1 MTHPST
7 HSINNPSPIET
18 DEISLKELI
27 QKIKD
32 WVAYLKTKW
41 KIIFLAGV
49 LGASIGFI
57 YALFQKPTYKAVLT
71 FALEEDKGGG
81 GGLGGAM
88 GLASSFGIDLGSSGG
103 GAFAGTNLMELM
115 KSRLLVEKTL
125 LNPIVVKGDTISLAE
140 YYIQINEL
148 RDKWNEKPA
157 LKSIVFLPNA
167 NRELFS
173 LQQDSILQTI
183 FKSLTDP
190 KALSIN
196 QKDKKVSI
204 TSIEVVSESEKFAKA
219 FCENLAKETSEF
231 YIETKSKKSRLN
243 TEILQR
249 QTDSI
254 RNELNNAITGVAAAS
269 DNVYNLNPALNVKS
283 SPGKRRQVDVQAN
296 TAILT
301 QLVAQLELSKVTL
314 RKETPLIQ
322 VIDRPILPLEKD
334 KLGKLKSLI
343 LGGFLAGFLTVL
355 YLVFSNLYKKILA

>member
-1 MTHPST
+1 MTEQQPQ
-7 HSINNPSPIET
+7 IDN
-18 DEISLKELI
+18 DEISLKEII

-49 LGASIGFI
+49 IGASIGLV
-57 YALFQKPTYKAVLT
+57 YAIFQKPTYKAVLT
-71 FALEEDKGGG
+71 FALEEDKAGG

-103 GAFAGTNLMELM
+103 GAFAGSNLMELM

-125 LNPIVVKGDTISLAE
+125 LNPIVIKGDTISLAE

-148 RDKWNEKPA
+148 REKWAKKPE

-167 NRELFS
+167 DRTSFS

-183 FKSLTDP
+183 FSSLTGPKSLII
-190 KALSIN
+190 S
-196 QKDKKVSI
+196 QKDKKFSI
-204 TSIEVVSESEKFAKA
+204 TSIEVISESEKFAKA

-243 TEILQR
+243 TEILQK

-269 DNVYNLNPALNVKS
+269 DNVYNLNPALNIKS

-322 VIDRPILPLEKD
+322 VIDRPILPLQKEKV
-334 KLGKLKSLI
+334 GKLKSLI
-343 LGGFLAGFLTVL
+343 LGGFLAGFLTIL
-355 YLVFSNLYKKILA
+355 YLIFSNLYKKIIA

>member
-1 MTHPST
+1 MTEHQQ
-7 HSINNPSPIET
+7 IDN

-32 WVAYLKTKW
+32 WIAYLKTKW
-41 KIIFLAGV
+41 KIIFLAGI
-49 LGASIGFI
+49 LGASIGLY
-57 YALFQKPTYKAVLT
+57 YAYKQPITYKAVLT

-81 GGLGGAM
+81 GGAGLG

-103 GAFAGTNLMELM
+103 GAFAGSNLMELM

-125 LNPIVVKGDTISLAE
+125 LNPVIVNGDTISLAE
-140 YYIQINEL
+140 YYIQLNNL
-148 RDKWNEKPA
+148 RGNWAQKSEF
-157 LKSIVFLPNA
+157 KSIQFLPNA
-167 NRELFS
+167 DRSNFT
-173 LQQDSILQTI
+173 LQYDSILQTI
-183 FKSLTDP
+183 FSSLTGPKSLII
-190 KALSIN
+190 S

-204 TSIEVVSESEKFAKA
+204 TSIEVISESEKFAKL

-231 YIETKSKKSRLN
+231 YIETKSKKSRMN
-243 TEILQR
+243 NEILQK

-301 QLVAQLELSKVTL
+301 QLVAQLEMSKVTL

-322 VIDRPILPLEKD
+322 VIDRPILPLQKEKV
-334 KLGKLKSLI
+334 GKLKSLM

-355 YLVFSNLYKKILA
+355 YLILANLYKKIVA

>member
-1 MTHPST
+1 MTKLRDEQQQ
-7 HSINNPSPIET
+7 IEN

-27 QKIKD
+27 QKIQE
-32 WVAYLKTKW
+32 WIAYLKTQW
-41 KIIFLAGV
+41 KIIFLASV
-49 LGASIGFI
+49 IGASIGLV
-57 YALFQKPTYKAVLT
+57 YAIFQKPTYKAVLT

-81 GGLGGAM
+81 GAGLGGF
-88 GLASSFGIDLGSSGG
+88 ASSFGIDLGSSGG
-103 GAFAGTNLMELM
+103 GAFAGSNLMELM

-125 LNPIVVKGDTISLAE
+125 LNPFVIKGDTISLAE

-148 RDKWNEKPA
+148 REKWAKQPE
-157 LKSIVFLPNA
+157 LKNVVFLHNA
-167 NRELFS
+167 DRTNFS

-183 FKSLTDP
+183 YKNLTSP
-190 KALSIN
+190 KTLSIL

-204 TSIEVVSESEKFAKA
+204 TSIEVISESEQFAKA

-243 TEILQR
+243 NEILQR

-254 RNELNNAITGVAAAS
+254 RTELNNAITGVAAAS

-301 QLVAQLELSKVTL
+301 QLVAQLEMSKVTL

-322 VIDRPILPLEKD
+322 AIDRPILPLQKE

-343 LGGFLAGFLTVL
+343 IGSFFAGFLTVL
-355 YLVFSNLYKKILA
+355 YLIFSNLYKKIVA

>member
-1 MTHPST
+1 MAEN
-7 HSINNPSPIET
+7 INMGTNTTTENN

-27 QKIKD
+27 QKIKE
-32 WVAYLKTKW
+32 WVAFLKTKW

-49 LGASIGFI
+49 LGAAIGVV

-71 FALEEDKGGG
+71 FALEEDKGSG
-81 GGLGGAM
+81 GGLGGAL

-125 LNPIVVKGDTISLAE
+125 LNPIIIKGDTISLAE

-148 RDKWNEKPA
+148 REKWTKKPE
-157 LKSIVFLPNA
+157 LKNIVFLPNA
-167 NRELFS
+167 DRANFS

-204 TSIEVVSESEKFAKA
+204 TSIEVISESEKFAKE

-322 VIDRPILPLEKD
+322 VIDRPILPLEKE
-334 KLGKLKSLI
+334 KVGKLKSLI

-355 YLVFSNLYKKILA
+355 YLVFSTMYKKLLS

>member
-1 MTHPST
+1 MTEQNTHPF
-7 HSINNPSPIET
+7 NNNNT
-18 DEISLKELI
+18 ADADEISLKELI
-27 QKIKD
+27 QKINE
-32 WVAYLKTKW
+32 WIAYLKTKW
-41 KIIFLAGV
+41 KIIFLAGF
-49 LGASIGFI
+49 LGAAIGVV

-71 FALEEDKGGG
+71 FALEEDKGS
-81 GGLGGAM
+81 GGLSGAM

-103 GAFAGTNLMELM
+103 GAFAGSNLMELM

-125 LNPIVVKGDTISLAE
+125 LNPVLVNGNTISLAE

-148 RDKWNEKPA
+148 RETWSKKPA
-157 LKSIVFLPNA
+157 LKNIQFLPNA
-167 NRELFS
+167 DRSNFT

-183 FKSLTDP
+183 FRSLTGLKSLII
-190 KALSIN
+190 S

-204 TSIEVVSESEKFAKA
+204 TSIEVVSESEKFAKF

-243 TEILQR
+243 VEILQK

-254 RNELNNAITGVAAAS
+254 REALNSAITGVASES
-269 DNVYNLNPALNVKS
+269 DNVYNLNPAFNVKS

-334 KLGKLKSLI
+334 KVSKLKSLI

-355 YLVFSNLYKKILA
+355 YLVFLSLYKKIVA

>member
-1 MTHPST
+1 MTEQQPQ
-7 HSINNPSPIET
+7 IDN

-27 QKIKD
+27 QKIQE

-49 LGASIGFI
+49 IGASIGLV
-57 YALFQKPTYKAVLT
+57 YAIFQKPTYKAVLT

-88 GLASSFGIDLGSSGG
+88 GLASTFGIDLGSSGG
-103 GAFAGTNLMELM
+103 GAFAGSNLMELM
-115 KSRLLVEKTL
+115 KSRLLAEKTL
-125 LNPIVVKGDTISLAE
+125 LNPIVIKGDTISLAE
-140 YYIQINEL
+140 YYIQINALRENWTKKPEL
-148 RDKWNEKPA
+148 KNV
-157 LKSIVFLPNA
+157 VFLPNA
-167 NRELFS
+167 DRSNFS

-183 FKSLTDP
+183 FKSLTDL
-190 KALSIN
+190 KSLTIS

-204 TSIEVVSESEKFAKA
+204 TSIEVISESEKFAKI

-243 TEILQR
+243 NEILQK

-254 RNELNNAITGVAAAS
+254 RSELNSAITGVATAS
-269 DNVYNLNPALNVKS
+269 DNVYNLNPALNVKRTPS
-283 SPGKRRQVDVQAN
+283 TRRQVDVQAN

-322 VIDRPILPLEKD
+322 VIDRPILPLQKEKV
-334 KLGKLKSLI
+334 GKLKSLI
-343 LGGFLAGFLTVL
+343 LGGFLAGFLTIL
-355 YLVFSNLYKKILA
+355 FLIFSNLYKKIIT

>member
-1 MTHPST
+1 
-7 HSINNPSPIET
+7 
-18 DEISLKELI
+18 
-27 QKIKD
+27 
-32 WVAYLKTKW
+32 
-41 KIIFLAGV
+41 
-49 LGASIGFI
+49 
-57 YALFQKPTYKAVLT
+57 
-71 FALEEDKGGG
+71 
-81 GGLGGAM
+81 M

-103 GAFAGTNLMELM
+103 GAFAGSNLMELM

-125 LNPIVVKGDTISLAE
+125 LNPVLVNGNTISLAE

-148 RDKWNEKPA
+148 REKWSEKPA
-157 LKSIVFLPNA
+157 LKNVQFLPNA
-167 NRELFS
+167 DRTNFS

-183 FKSLTDP
+183 FKNLTDLKSLTI
-190 KALSIN
+190 S

-204 TSIEVVSESEKFAKA
+204 TNIEVISENEKFAKV

-243 TEILQR
+243 VEILQK

-254 RNELNNAITGVAAAS
+254 REALNSAITGVASES
-269 DNVYNLNPALNVKS
+269 DNVYNLNPAFNVKS

-334 KLGKLKSLI
+334 KVSKLKSLI

-355 YLVFSNLYKKILA
+355 YLVFSSLYKKIVA

>member
-1 MTHPST
+1 MTEQNTHPT
-7 HSINNPSPIET
+7 NNNHSADA

-27 QKIKD
+27 QKIKE
-32 WVAYLKTKW
+32 WLAYLKTKW

-49 LGASIGFI
+49 LGAAIGVV

-81 GGLGGAM
+81 GGLSGAM

-103 GAFAGTNLMELM
+103 GAFAGSNLMELM

-125 LNPIVVKGDTISLAE
+125 LNPVLVNGNTISLAE

-148 RDKWNEKPA
+148 REKWSEKLA
-157 LKSIVFLPNA
+157 LKNIQFLPNA
-167 NRELFS
+167 DRSSFTLE
-173 LQQDSILQTI
+173 QDSILQTI
-183 FKSLTDP
+183 FKSLTDL
-190 KALSIN
+190 KSLTIT

-204 TSIEVVSESEKFAKA
+204 TNIEVISENEKFAKV

-231 YIETKSKKSRLN
+231 YVETKSKKSRLN
-243 TEILQR
+243 VEILQK

-254 RNELNNAITGVAAAS
+254 REALNSAITGVASAS
-269 DNVYNLNPALNVKS
+269 DNVYNLNSALMVKRAPS
-283 SPGKRRQVDVQAN
+283 TKKQVDVQAN

-334 KLGKLKSLI
+334 KVSKLKSLI
-343 LGGFLAGFLTVL
+343 LGGFLAGLLTVL
-355 YLVFSNLYKKILA
+355 YLVFLSLYKKIVA

>member
-1 MTHPST
+1 MSEQN
-7 HSINNPSPIET
+7 INQLNNFNAADA

-27 QKIKD
+27 QKIKE

-49 LGASIGFI
+49 LGAAIGVS
-57 YALFQKPTYKAVLT
+57 YAIFQKPTYKAVLT

-81 GGLGGAM
+81 GLSGAM

-103 GAFAGTNLMELM
+103 GAFVGSNLMELM

-125 LNPIVVKGDTISLAE
+125 LNPIIVNSDTISLAE
-140 YYIQINEL
+140 YYIQINKL
-148 RDKWNEKPA
+148 REKWSKKPEF
-157 LKSIVFLPNA
+157 KSVQFLPNA
-167 NRELFS
+167 DRSNFT
-173 LQQDSILQTI
+173 LQQDSILQTF
-183 FKSLTDP
+183 FKNLTNINSLII
-190 KALSIN
+190 S

-204 TSIEVVSESEKFAKA
+204 TSIEVISENEKFARV

-243 TEILQR
+243 VEILQK

-254 RNELNNAITGVAAAS
+254 REALNSAITGVASES
-269 DNVYNLNPALNVKS
+269 DNVYNLNPAFNVKS

-296 TAILT
+296 SAILT
-301 QLVAQLELSKVTL
+301 QLVAQLELSKVAL

-322 VIDRPILPLEKD
+322 VIDRPILPLEKY
-334 KLGKLKSLI
+334 KISKRTMLLQ
-343 LGGFLAGFLTVL
+343 GGFLAGFLTVL
-355 YLVFSNLYKKILA
+355 YLVFSNLYKKIIE